1 MRLTRI
7 WGVAAAALAAV
18 ATVPTAAAAGQ
29 EGMAPGPGP
38 VTPLATFAADGCAG
52 ACGSGSTVGPD
63 GALYVTDGAGGRVL
77 RVDPDSGA
85 VSVDAE
91 GLPPA
96 VPGVGLGGAIDVAFH
111 HGTAYVLVTLVG
123 PFFGQPDVVN
133 GLYRID
139 ADGSVHVVADLGAWS
154 REHPPATDFAVDSG
168 LQYALE
174 PYRGGFLV
182 TDGHHNRILAVEVD
196 GAISEVLTLGNVVP
210 TGVEVSGGR
219 VYVAEA
225 GAVPHLPAD
234 GRITAADLRRGTVA
248 PVASGASLLVDVDR
262 HRGTLYALSQ
272 GDWTLPPIPE
282 NAGAPA
288 DPGTGRLVVADR
300 DGALRTVASG
310 IDRPTSMEIIDGSAY
325 IVTMTGTVVTVDLH
339 RR

>member
-1 MRLTRI
+1 MRWTRI
-7 WGVAAAALAAV
+7 WGAAAAVLTAV

-29 EGMAPGPGP
+29 GGAHGAGP
-38 VTPLATFAADGCAG
+38 VTPLVTFAADGCAG
-52 ACGSGSTVGPD
+52 ACGSGSAIGPD

-77 RVDPDSGA
+77 RIDPASGA
-85 VSVDAE
+85 VAVHAE

-123 PFFGQPDVVN
+123 PFFGQLDVVN
-133 GLYRID
+133 GLYRV
-139 ADGSVHVVADLGAWS
+139 AEDGSVHVVADLGAWS

-168 LQYALE
+168 LQYSLE
-174 PYRGGFLV
+174 PYRDGFLI
-182 TDGHHNRILAVEVD
+182 TDGHHNRVLAVTVD
-196 GAISEVLTLGNVVP
+196 GAISEALALDNVVP
-210 TGVEVSGGR
+210 TGVAVSGGR
-219 VYVAEA
+219 VYMAEA

-234 GRITAADLRRGTVA
+234 GRIMSVDLRRGIVA

-262 HRGTLYALSQ
+262 HRGALYALSQ
-272 GDWTLPPIPE
+272 GDWTLPPTPE

-300 DGALRTVASG
+300 AGSFRTVASG

-325 IVTMTGTVVTVDLH
+325 VVTMTGTVVTVDLH